1 MFGEHAAVPLRRSD
15 QGVLYR
21 FAELAFL
28 AERKHRPA
36 HPVLLIIRGT
46 EQTRLGSPGWCI
58 LEIPLNSNSKR
69 PEVLTVSQV
78 TRDCGANHCLL
89 VSNSLMLQ
97 VLWKG
102 PAMNA
107 NTPNKLEFQNILHLT
122 DFSPCSTE
130 ALSWATSLA
139 RAQGSKLFIL
149 NVVIPDTLVYLAP
162 GSPAVAFD
170 MQEEWALGEMKRVE
184 DQLAEIPHTV
194 AIVRGRD
201 LWQVVET
208 KLKEWNIDLIVLGT
222 HGRTGLRRAL
232 MGSAAERVLRNSP
245 VPVMTVGPEVP
256 PGLTHDCQFHK
267 VLLATDF
274 AEGSAET
281 ANYAVSFAKRHNA
294 ELTMVHV
301 CRRNRRG
308 GAEQPWDLS
317 IAEAMHH
324 LHELVPGPP
333 VMDERPDH
341 LVECGE
347 PGPRILDVAKRKDV
361 DLIVMGVR
369 NTSHVFAATHVGSN
383 TAHEVVAHSPCP
395 VLTVRPQAQAVV

>member
-1 MFGEHAAVPLRRSD
+1 MS
-15 QGVLYR
+15 
-21 FAELAFL
+21 
-28 AERKHRPA
+28 
-36 HPVLLIIRGT
+36 T
-46 EQTRLGSPGWCI
+46 
-58 LEIPLNSNSKR
+58 
-69 PEVLTVSQV
+69 TVS
-78 TRDCGANHCLL
+78 
-89 VSNSLMLQ
+89 
-97 VLWKG
+97 
-102 PAMNA
+102 
-107 NTPNKLEFQNILHLT
+107 NKLEFQSILHLT
-122 DFSPCSTE
+122 DFSPCSAE

-139 RAQGSKLFIL
+139 KAQGSKIFVL

-170 MQEEWALGEMKRVE
+170 MQEEWARGEMNRVE
-184 DQLAEIPHTV
+184 GELTDIPHSV

-201 LWQVVET
+201 LWQVVEA
-208 KLKEWNIDLIVLGT
+208 KLTEWNIDLIVLGT

-232 MGSAAERVLRNSP
+232 MGSIAERVLRHSP

-256 PGLTHDCQFHK
+256 TGQTHDCQFHK

-281 ANYAVSFAKRHNA
+281 ANYAVSFARRHSA

-317 IAEAMHH
+317 IAEAMHR

-333 VMDERPDH
+333 VLNERPDH

-347 PGPRILDVAKRKDV
+347 PGRRILDVAKRKEV

-395 VLTVRPQAQAVV
+395 VLTVRPLTQTAV